1 MELVRR
7 GCFVARD
14 PESFGTVIIV
24 HREDLQP
31 GTEWDLLEAF
41 PDLQV
46 FVGGHLPASAS
57 LARQLGAHQQLT
69 RVTLGNVTPEEVRF
83 LSACP
88 RLSELGLHGID
99 ITDGHLLEIGQF
111 GSLEVLDI
119 FGRDNLITQAGID
132 PLLRLRNL
140 RTLHLCR
147 MAVDDADLE
156 HLHRLENLEVVNLS
170 RTPVTNAAL
179 DHLLQLPK
187 LRVLILDS
195 TKITGEGA
203 QRIMKH
209 PQIEFA
215 DWNDTGIL
223 PQSFSRS
230 DPQAPS
236 GS

>member
-1 MELVRR
+1 
-7 GCFVARD
+7 
-14 PESFGTVIIV
+14 
-24 HREDLQP
+24 
-31 GTEWDLLEAF
+31 
-41 PDLQV
+41 
-46 FVGGHLPASAS
+46 
-57 LARQLGAHQQLT
+57 
-69 RVTLGNVTPEEVRF
+69 
-83 LSACP
+83 
-88 RLSELGLHGID
+88 
-99 ITDGHLLEIGQF
+99 
-111 GSLEVLDI
+111 
-119 FGRDNLITQAGID
+119 
-132 PLLRLRNL
+132 
-140 RTLHLCR
+140 
-147 MAVDDADLE
+147 
-156 HLHRLENLEVVNLS
+156 LEVVNLS